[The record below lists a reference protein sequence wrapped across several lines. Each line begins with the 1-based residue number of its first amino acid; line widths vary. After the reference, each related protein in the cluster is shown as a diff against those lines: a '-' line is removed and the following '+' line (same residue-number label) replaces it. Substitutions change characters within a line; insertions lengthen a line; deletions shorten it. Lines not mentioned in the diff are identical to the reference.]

1 MEDEKTFVRFLIARK
16 GLQPVTAR
24 GYAGA
29 MKRITREIGQ
39 HPSEE
44 SAEQFVEKLYTSG
57 YSYHHK
63 LNTVLAL
70 EQYLAFLGR
79 PTRYGRPK
87 KPRPIVTDTLTE
99 GEVTRLLVCCKNIRE
114 KAILSLL
121 AYSGIRNQE
130 LCDLRVKNCLVTQNA
145 IRVIRGKGLK
155 DGISQITSECSSV
168 LLEYLAAFPR
178 EANGFLFTTLLHGNQ
193 LCTGDVRK
201 MVLVVARR
209 TEIKKR
215 VYPHLF
221 RHSMTANMLLR
232 GADLVSLRSQLR
244 HTLLETTLHY
254 ANSIIFVERN
264 RYQRFAPSYL

>member
-16 GLQPVTAR
+16 GLQPITVS

-39 HPSEE
+39 DPSEE

-70 EQYLAFLGR
+70 EQYLAFIGS

-87 KPRPIVTDTLTE
+87 KPRPMVTDTLSE

-121 AYSGIRNQE
+121 AYSGVRNQE
-130 LCDLRVKNCLVTQNA
+130 LCNLRVHDCLITQNA
-145 IRVIRGKGLK
+145 IRIIRGKGIK
-155 DGISQITSECSSV
+155 DGISEITPECTSV

-178 EANGFLFTTLLHGNQ
+178 EGKDFLFTTLVHKNQ
-193 LCTGDVRK
+193 LSTGDVRK
-201 MVLVVARR
+201 IVLVIARR
-209 TEIKKR
+209 TGIKKR

-232 GADLVSLRSQLR
+232 GADLISLRSQLR

-254 ANSIIFVERN
+254 ANSIVFIERN